1 MNRLCQ
7 QVGKRNSLSLQNML
21 WVLFAVFVL
30 LQELLAE
37 NAILRWG
44 EIGRLVRSVD
54 EVIIVLLALPLIISW
69 VVGKLSLTRL
79 PIYLPVAG
87 VVVIGG
93 ISSIYNRVPIPVWLV
108 GMFLTVKG
116 FLLLYIIANMYID
129 IEQIKKLTSIF
140 AILGLIIL
148 SLGFIDLFFTSEFRG
163 MLNMTGTEMIR
174 ARFPSVQS
182 ILMHPGVFGWFMAFM
197 AAYAFAFF
205 IVYQSPR
212 SVTLA
217 CLFTIGAFL
226 SMRRKP
232 LIGLFVALLVGI
244 IFVKISQKNKIL
256 AGLSLVIIGSMFLF
270 FSGSHLQFLWE
281 DAMDQYVH
289 RTGYQ
294 GPRLTLYAKG
304 FEIAKDYFPIGAG
317 FGRFGSWI
325 SRLRY
330 SPLYHEYGISD
341 RYGLSEDAPWFL
353 NDTYWPAIM
362 GETGFIGTL
371 FMVFAL
377 TGLLLI
383 CKRIHQNG
391 ETPFEKAF
399 ALGTFLALTEGIVES
414 LSTSFFVR
422 PPQVYFVLGA
432 VGLVICMSSNNQNQN
447 HLISR
452 SLRP

>member
-1 MNRLCQ
+1 MKRLYQ

-44 EIGRLVRSVD
+44 EIGRLVSNVD
-54 EVIIVLLALPLIISW
+54 EVIIVLLALPLIVSW
-69 VVGKLSLTRL
+69 LVGKLSLTRL

-93 ISSIYNRVPIPVWLV
+93 ISSIYNRVPMPVWLI

-148 SLGFIDLFFTSEFRG
+148 SLGFIDLFFSSEFRG
-163 MLNMTGTEMIR
+163 MLNMTRMEIR
-174 ARFPSVQS
+174 MGFPSVQS
-182 ILMHPGVFGWFMAFM
+182 VFVHPGVFGWFMAFM

-212 SVTLA
+212 SALLA
-217 CLFTIGAFL
+217 CLFTVGVFL

-232 LIGLFVALLVGI
+232 IIGLFVALFAGI
-244 IFVKISQKNKIL
+244 IFAKISQKNKIP
-256 AGLSLVIIGSMFLF
+256 AALSLVIIGSMFLF

-289 RTGYQ
+289 GTGYQ

-317 FGRFGSWI
+317 FGRFGSWM

-330 SPLYHEYGISD
+330 SPLYREYGISD
-341 RYGLSEDAPWFL
+341 LYGLSEEKPYFL
-353 NDTYWPAIM
+353 NDTYWPMIM
-362 GETGFIGTL
+362 GELGFIGTA

-432 VGLVICMSSNNQNQN
+432 VGLVICMSSYNQN

-452 SLRP
+452 RLRP